1 MKTSRQR
8 IRHLRLARECKRIK
22 RETLQHSQ
30 TDPSQSSY
38 QQDSSSSD
46 EIYYLSSDL
55 SEIDVHEL
63 EENFLKWNEKAE
75 KRRFRA
81 VYHGDS
87 RTTLCRRN
95 KLKKAKEES
104 LKNDPKIFSFFKKD
118 VVGPDIDVE
127 EDYERNECLL
137 SEEMATEIRESMTI
151 EDAILALTELTNVTS
166 NAKQAKKSANVSK
179 FDLIRYMAI
188 LSYLKLLQSDKTVG
202 KMKASREVAAS
213 LFPKRKVNGT
223 SRRIR
228 QWAQQYLESQTLTE
242 HRQGKHVKTKSLVED
257 EDVKAACRNWLQSQQ
272 TDSITALSF
281 SNWVCE
287 NLWRV
292 CELPRP
298 VSISERTATR
308 WLGRLNYRFR
318 EYRKGLY
325 FDGHGRP
332 DVVAYRESFLKRME
346 SRLPFIAT
354 FEGDEMETMVMPD
367 ISDDQK
373 RIVVVTHDESCFD
386 SHDGKKTVWMDE
398 DNMPIRP
405 KSGGRSIMV
414 SEFLCECHGPMKLLD
429 EQRALYPEQPY
440 ETVQLI
446 QPGKNG
452 DGYWKNVDLVRQ
464 LELRAIPIFK
474 ILHPNCIGLFIF
486 DNSQNHHALAPDA
499 LRASVLNLKDGGK
512 NVVPQRDGFFMLDGV
527 KYLQSMQREDGVQ
540 KGIVSILKERGLWQA
555 GLRLADARKLLQ
567 EQPDFQEQREWL
579 EETAGRFEDCII
591 DFYPKFHCEFNFIE
605 LYWGQAKRYTRRNC
619 DYSFAGLQRAVPEA
633 LRSVPLSL
641 IRKYARKCFRYMD
654 AYRPKGEE
662 GARLSMKQVQYAMKK
677 YTSHRCIPDGVMDD
691 LELHS
696 AL

>member
-1 MKTSRQR
+1 MN
-8 IRHLRLARECKRIK
+8 
-22 RETLQHSQ
+22 
-30 TDPSQSSY
+30 PSQSNCE
-38 QQDSSSSD
+38 QVSSSSE

-55 SEIDVHEL
+55 SENDLNDWEK
-63 EENFLKWNEKAE
+63 NFLEWNAKAE
-75 KRRFRA
+75 KKKLRA
-81 VYHGDS
+81 VYNGDS
-87 RTTLCRRN
+87 RTTEWRRN
-95 KLKKAKEES
+95 KMKQAREAS
-104 LKNDPKIFSFFKKD
+104 VKNVPKISSFFKKD
-118 VVGPDIDVE
+118 DFSPVFDSEQGQK
-127 EDYERNECLL
+127 RNGCLF
-137 SEEMATEIRESMTI
+137 SEEMATEIHDSMTI
-151 EDAILALTELTNVTS
+151 EQAIFALTELTNITS

-188 LSYLKLLQSDKTVG
+188 LSYLKIQQCDKNVG
-202 KMKASREVAAS
+202 KMKASRDVAAA
-213 LFPKRKVNGT
+213 LFPKRKMNGT

-228 QWAQQYLESQTLTE
+228 QWAQQYLEFQTLSE
-242 HRQGKHVKTKSLVED
+242 HRQGKHVKTKSLIED
-257 EDVKAACRNWLQSQQ
+257 EDVKAACRSWLRSQQ
-272 TDSITALSF
+272 ADSITALSF
-281 SNWVCE
+281 SKWVCE
-287 NLWRV
+287 NLWHV

-325 FDGHGRP
+325 FDGHERA
-332 DVVAYRESFLKRME
+332 DVVAYRESFLTRME
-346 SRLPFIAT
+346 NRLPFIAT
-354 FEGDEMETMVMPD
+354 FEGADMETMVIPE
-367 ISDDQK
+367 IPDDQK

-414 SEFLCECHGPMKLLD
+414 SEFLCECHGPMKLSD
-429 EQRALYPEQPY
+429 AQRAVYPEQPY

-452 DGYWKNVDLVRQ
+452 DGYWKNVDLVQ
-464 LELRAIPIFK
+464 QVELRAIPIFK
-474 ILHPNCIGLFIF
+474 ILHPNCIGLFLF
-486 DNSQNHHALAPDA
+486 DNSQNHHAFAPDA

-512 NVVPQRDGFFMLDGV
+512 NVMPQRNGFFMLDGV
-527 KYLQSMQREDGVQ
+527 KYAQSMQREDGVQ
-540 KGIVSILKERGLWQA
+540 KGLMSILKERGLWQA

-567 EQPDFQEQREWL
+567 EQPDFQEQGEWL
-579 EETAGRFEDCII
+579 EETVSRNDNCII

-605 LYWGQAKRYTRRNC
+605 LYWGQAKRYVRRNC
-619 DYSFAGLQRAVPEA
+619 DYSFAGLQRVVPES

-677 YTSHRCIPDGVMDD
+677 YTSHRCIPDGVMSE

-696 AL
+696 AP